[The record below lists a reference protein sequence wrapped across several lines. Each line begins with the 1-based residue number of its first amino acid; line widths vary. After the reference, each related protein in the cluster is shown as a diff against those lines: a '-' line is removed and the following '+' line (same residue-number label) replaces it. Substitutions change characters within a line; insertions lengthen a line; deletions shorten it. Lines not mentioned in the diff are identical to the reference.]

1 MGIYEDLGVRPLII
15 IGRSDLMRPV
25 LPMAHRMR
33 QWVARV
39 RPGAGSGRTQPGDDG
54 GGDYG
59 ERTMTDST
67 PDPYTMPEGGT
78 RESPTSFTAR
88 LKYLGPSIIISGSI
102 VGSGEIIL
110 TSSLGAAEVL
120 NPVGFPTIMVMFN
133 ERIRNYKG
141 PVPAHGWWVRRRFRP
156 LWPRLSRVSRCFR
169 CLTASPGRA
178 VGSWSWRVLDGRDI
192 YAHPRRE
199 ARPRVHLRYRSPL
212 R

>member
-1 MGIYEDLGVRPLII
+1 
-15 IGRSDLMRPV
+15 
-25 LPMAHRMR
+25 
-33 QWVARV
+33 
-39 RPGAGSGRTQPGDDG
+39 
-54 GGDYG
+54 
-59 ERTMTDST
+59 MTDST

-141 PVPAHGWWVRRRFRP
+141 PVPA
-156 LWPRLSRVSRCFR
+156 
-169 CLTASPGRA
+169 
-178 VGSWSWRVLDGRDI
+178 
-192 YAHPRRE
+192 
-199 ARPRVHLRYRSPL
+199 
-212 R
+212 